1 MKETLLKLTE
11 KVEFKSSWGS
21 MCSPVQRD
29 GFYVLPLGWEEEL
42 TGRNISFEVVELD
55 VIQEDF
61 GDFGDIIEEDI
72 IEIE

>member
-11 KVEFKSSWGS
+11 KIEFKSSWGS

-42 TGRNISFEVVELD
+42 TSRNIFFETVE
-55 VIQEDF
+55 F
-61 GDFGDIIEEDI
+61 S
-72 IEIE
+72 